1 MFQTY
6 LQESAI
12 VLAGAALGWIALF
25 SFVVA
30 PVAFKSWDVGRADRL
45 VRNVIKSGHGIL
57 AFLALLSGALA
68 LFSGATGG
76 AIIAA
81 VAAVFALC
89 CQWALQPRTDPKP
102 AMGHKVMKTARIVAA
117 GLTAAIMPILIVS
130 IFLTRMGV

>member
-57 AFLALLSGALA
+57 AFLALLSGAAA
-68 LFSGATGG
+68 LLSGAIGG
-76 AIIAA
+76 AMIAA
-81 VAAVFALC
+81 IAAVFAMC
-89 CQWALQPRTDPKP
+89 CQWALQPRDDPKP
-102 AMGHKVMKTARIVAA
+102 IMGRKVLKTARIVASA
-117 GLTAAIMPILIVS
+117 LTACIMPILIVS
-130 IFLTRMGV
+130 IFLTRMGI